1 MTTAIN
7 PELIPAPDETLI
19 TATPVPDEDRPDF
32 WPRHFRGVPQW
43 ILLEPRI
50 FAWTDRLCADYSGG
64 IWQFTRLSNGGAFFF
79 FYGPPEADD
88 GDAPG
93 HCFNAMNGNSAD

>member
-50 FAWTDRLCADYSGG
+50 FAWTDRLCADYSG
-64 IWQFTRLSNGGAFFF
+64 
-79 FYGPPEADD
+79 
-88 GDAPG
+88 
-93 HCFNAMNGNSAD
+93 